1 MGEYRWQITE
11 QLSQVQRP
19 CPLRTLLHQQ
29 WLLPNRLI
37 HYLRVRKHV
46 LVNGKY
52 YSMNEPVKAGDEV
65 TLFFS
70 GDEVRTPDAND
81 YVPTLDPQLD
91 ILYENRDLLVV
102 NKPRGQKTHPNYH
115 GETGT
120 LMNDVAGYLAASN
133 DGAYMVH
140 RIDLQTSGAVIVA
153 KNPIVVPILNR
164 LISEGLIHRQYIAV
178 VEGNLIGNGE
188 WDWPIGK
195 DPANPHLH
203 KVAGS
208 NAQPALT
215 YYQSLVANEKCSL
228 VKLQLATG
236 RTHQLR
242 VHLAH
247 SGHPIVGDP
256 LYNPGSTE
264 GMLLH
269 GQAQQLVLPF
279 TMKTLKIKAPLPPY
293 FRNYL
298 VKYNLDLDAN
308 MNKGGH

>member
-1 MGEYRWQITE
+1 MNYQWRIIET
-11 QLSQVQRP
+11 LSDNQEIK
-19 CPLRTLLHQQ
+19 PLRQLLHDQ

-37 HYLRVRKHV
+37 HYLRVRRSV
-46 LVNGKY
+46 LVNGKSI
-52 YSMNEPVKAGDEV
+52 SMNEHVQSEDEI
-65 TLFFS
+65 LLQFC

-81 YVPTLDPQLD
+81 YVPSAHPDLK

-115 GETGT
+115 GEPGT
-120 LMNDVAGYLAASN
+120 LMNDVAGYLADSQN
-133 DGAYMVH
+133 SAYMVH
-140 RIDLQTSGAVIVA
+140 RIDLQTSGAVIIA

-164 LISEGLIHRQYIAV
+164 LISDGRIHRQYLAV
-178 VEGNLIGNGE
+178 VEGEMQRQGE
-188 WDWPIGK
+188 MSWPIGRN
-195 DPANPHLH
+195 PANLHLH
-203 KVAGS
+203 QVNGE

-215 YYQSLVANEKCSL
+215 YYQVIANNPARSL

-256 LYNPGSTE
+256 LYNPKSAE

-269 GQAQQLVLPF
+269 GWKQKLILPF
-279 TMKTLKIKAPLPPY
+279 IMKSLNITAPLPSY
-293 FRNYL
+293 FQNYL
-298 VKYNLDLDAN
+298 VKYNLAKDAN
-308 MNKGGH
+308 LNKGGH